1 MVLSAFGMFSIT
13 GNLSIIWRE
22 IEERSKVHRLFL
34 PNEEIPIE
42 NVLQKTF
49 IDFSILSCPAIGEL
63 SKQIQ
68 RFLEGEGVNFELNTI
83 ALEECSGF

>member
-1 MVLSAFGMFSIT
+1 MVLSAFGM
-13 GNLSIIWRE
+13 LSIIWRE

-49 IDFSILSCPAIGEL
+49 IDFSLLSCPAIGEL

-68 RFLEGEGVNFELNTI
+68 RFLEGEAVNFELNIIT
-83 ALEECSGF
+83 LEECSGF